1 MSDCQKVFRRCVAPH
16 RFATVAVSCLLWVTF
31 ARADT
36 LSGKVIAVADGDTLT
51 VLVAQQQIKIRVSG
65 IDAPEKKQSF
75 GQRAKQGLSDCAFGK
90 WVEVDWRKTDRYGR
104 TLGKV
109 ISGGADCGLLQI
121 EHGLA
126 WHYKAYAKEQTPQD
140 QTDYASAENEARAK
154 HIGLWS
160 DPSPEPPWD
169 FRHKKR

>member
-1 MSDCQKVFRRCVAPH
+1 MLAMLVVACSLS
-16 RFATVAVSCLLWVTF
+16 ASMAC
-31 ARADT
+31 ADT
-36 LSGKVIAVADGDTLT
+36 LSGKVVAVSDGDTLT
-51 VLVAQQQIKIRVSG
+51 VLVGQQQIKIRVSG
-65 IDAPEKKQSF
+65 IDAPEKKQPF

-126 WHYKAYAKEQTPQD
+126 WHYKAYAKEQMPQD
-140 QTDYASAENEARAK
+140 RIDYANAEDMARAK
-154 HIGLWS
+154 RIGLWS
-160 DPSPEPPWD
+160 DPNPEPPWE
-169 FRHKKR
+169 FRHKKK